1 MYQDVKWSTIPLFKG
16 LDGKEISEVIRAG
29 KILKLKAD
37 EYVFRAGDEGNEMYV
52 IISGSVRV
60 EKVVGGSRQIVARFD
75 SGQIFGEIAFVANIL
90 RTADI
95 IAEAELEVLEIS
107 GAFLQE
113 LIEKLPQTA
122 AKILFNLSLI
132 LCERLANTTRYWI
145 DSEYENILM
154 LFQTLASET
163 EIEAVFSK
171 FTTILVKAL
180 PRIKAVELLWENQR
194 LFWAAPGFE
203 PNRPDFDFLQE
214 QQQILV
220 DAQNHLTICLIK
232 IEGRPNGYLLLFQ
245 EPGAAF
251 SAKEL
256 DLLIKVTAELGR
268 IIHRI
273 FLDQETKTMATKD
286 PLTGLYNRG
295 VFREKL
301 AQEIRRAGR
310 FGSSLSL
317 LVADLDHFKKI
328 NDNYG
333 HLAGDE
339 TLKQIAALIK
349 DSVRKNDTPCR
360 YGGEEFVIILP
371 LAGAAEA
378 LAIAERIRKSVE
390 QYQIRFENFK
400 IQITISIGIA
410 VYQGESAEDFFEKA
424 DRATYNSKIKG
435 RNRVSLADEHREYK

>member
-16 LDGKEISEVIRAG
+16 LDSKEISEVIRAG
-29 KILKLKAD
+29 KILKLEAD

-60 EKVVGGSRQIVARFD
+60 EKVVGGSRQIVARFN

-95 IAEAELEVLEIS
+95 IAEAEIEVLEIS

-145 DSEYENILM
+145 DSEYENILI

-163 EIEAVFSK
+163 EVEAVFNK
-171 FTTILVKAL
+171 FSAVLVKAL
-180 PRIKAVELLWENQR
+180 PRIKAVELVCQDQR
-194 LFWAAPGFE
+194 CFWTAPGFE
-203 PNRPDFDFLQE
+203 PACPDFDFLQK
-214 QQQILV
+214 QQQIFV
-220 DAQNHLTICLIK
+220 DALNHLTICPIK
-232 IEGRPNGYLLLFQ
+232 IEGRPDGYLLLFQ

-256 DLLIKVTAELGR
+256 DLLTKVTEQLGR
-268 IIHRI
+268 LIYRI
-273 FLDQETKTMATKD
+273 LLDKETKAMATKD

-295 VFREKL
+295 VFKEKL
-301 AQEIRRAGR
+301 AQEIRRADR
-310 FGSSLSL
+310 FGSPLAL

-339 TLKQIAALIK
+339 TLRQIAALIK

-371 LAGAAEA
+371 LASVTDA
-378 LAIAERIRKSVE
+378 LAIAERLRERVE
-390 QYQIRFENFK
+390 QYQIRFENFR

-410 VYQGESAEDFFEKA
+410 VYQGESAADFFEKA
-424 DRATYNSKIKG
+424 DRATYSSKIKG
-435 RNRVSLADEHREYK
+435 RNRVSLAGRT